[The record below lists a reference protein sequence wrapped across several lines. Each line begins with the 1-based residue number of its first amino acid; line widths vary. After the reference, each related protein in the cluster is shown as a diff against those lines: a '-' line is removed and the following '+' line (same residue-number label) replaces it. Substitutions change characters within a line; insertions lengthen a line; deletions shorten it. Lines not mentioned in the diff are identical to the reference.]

1 MLRMVRDLQKG
12 KRKTVCSSKAL
23 KLLRGIRQIQAFEN
37 ATLDVLPGVDN
48 LNPPGSS
55 IDTAIRIARVQ
66 SIS

>member
-37 ATLDVLPGVDN
+37 ATWDVFSPVW
-48 LNPPGSS
+48 
-55 IDTAIRIARVQ
+55 II
-66 SIS
+66 